1 MKGGNRMKEF
11 DFMNETISISDARDT
26 YNNIRLKYT
35 YMAQVAKKDFR
46 EIYIKNNHLIIGGYF
61 FN

>member
-1 MKGGNRMKEF
+1 MKEF

-35 YMAQVAKKDFR
+35 YMAQVA
-46 EIYIKNNHLIIGGYF
+46 
-61 FN
+61 